1 MYLLI
6 LLSEYF
12 EPLSLAAPTTAAP
25 TTAAPTW
32 FALAQNNEKRHHA
45 VFDPTWTVSFRK
57 G

>member
-6 LLSEYF
+6 SENF
-12 EPLSLAAPTTAAP
+12 EPLSLAAP

>member
-6 LLSEYF
+6 SEYF